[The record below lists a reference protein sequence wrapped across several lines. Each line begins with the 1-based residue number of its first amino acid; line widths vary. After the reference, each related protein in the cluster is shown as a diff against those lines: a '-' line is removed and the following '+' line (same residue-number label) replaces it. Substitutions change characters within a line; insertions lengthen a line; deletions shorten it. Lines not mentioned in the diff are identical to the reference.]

1 MDVVWFDFLAL
12 IGDAKGVIN
21 QQFFNHTQN
30 DAFWGLITLFLTNQ
44 NAGNTIDFKMNLI
57 NSYIGF

>member
-1 MDVVWFDFLAL
+1 MNVVWFDFLAGLCSLAL

-30 DAFWGLITLFLTNQ
+30 DAFLGINH
-44 NAGNTIDFKMNLI
+44 TIFDQ
-57 NSYIGF
+57 SECWEYH